1 MRIVVLGA
9 GAMGCVLG
17 GLLSRVHDVTLVGR
31 DDHVRTIDMEG
42 LRIEGKEEMTC
53 TPKAVTEVE
62 ESVHPDIILL
72 TAKAYDTGPSIPLIE
87 RIGGLESMVVSM
99 QNGLD
104 NQFLL
109 AEKIPRVV
117 TGLTSWGATMIGPG
131 RVRLAGRGDMV
142 LGSLTGREGD
152 LDLVADGFASAGI
165 RTRLSDD
172 ITREVWMKAI
182 VNACINPVTTLLRR
196 ENGCLLAP
204 ELTNLIEEVCREA
217 VNVARAW
224 EVDIEEEEAFAKVM
238 EVVRETSTNRSSM
251 LQDLERGRRT
261 EIDDITGSITLRG
274 DGRNV
279 NVPVNRALWSL
290 VRSAGR

>member
-1 MRIVVLGA
+1 
-9 GAMGCVLG
+9 
-17 GLLSRVHDVTLVGR
+17 
-31 DDHVRTIDMEG
+31 
-42 LRIEGKEEMTC
+42 
-53 TPKAVTEVE
+53 
-62 ESVHPDIILL
+62 
-72 TAKAYDTGPSIPLIE
+72 
-87 RIGGLESMVVSM
+87 
-99 QNGLD
+99 
-104 NQFLL
+104 
-109 AEKIPRVV
+109 
-117 TGLTSWGATMIGPG
+117 
-131 RVRLAGRGDMV
+131 
-142 LGSLTGREGD
+142 
-152 LDLVADGFASAGI
+152 VADGFDSAGI

-182 VNACINPVTTLLRR
+182 VNACINPVTALLRR

-251 LQDLERGRRT
+251 LQDLERGKRT

-274 DGRNV
+274 DRRNV
-279 NVPVNRALWSL
+279 NVPVNRALWSM

>member
-1 MRIVVLGA
+1 MKIVVLGA
-9 GAMGCVLG
+9 GAMGSVLG

-31 DDHVRTIDMEG
+31 DDHIRTIDMEG

-53 TPKAVTEVE
+53 TPEAVTEVE

-72 TAKAYDTGPSIPLIE
+72 TVKAYDTGPLIPLVE
-87 RIGGLESMVVSM
+87 RIGGRGSMVVSM

-109 AEKIPRVV
+109 AEKVPRTV

-131 RVRLAGRGDMV
+131 RVRLAGRGDMI
-142 LGSLTGREGD
+142 LGSLTGRGED
-152 LDLVADGFASAGI
+152 LDLVADGFDSAGI

-182 VNACINPVTTLLRR
+182 VNACINPVTALLRR

-224 EVDIEEEEAFAKVM
+224 EVDIEEEKAFAKVM

-251 LQDLERGRRT
+251 LQDLERGKRT

-274 DGRNV
+274 DRRNV
-279 NVPVNRALWSL
+279 NVPVNRALWSM